1 VPLII
6 VLCVTAGVIIWLT
19 CRSARKYPGELKG
32 VGGWL
37 ALLAISV
44 TLAPLA
50 WAKMLVMLSVGLDP
64 DLWRRVP
71 VALAGQMALCG
82 LLFVFSCLLV
92 IRLFRKSASFRRGFV
107 QVGLFG
113 LLLNPLTMLWVS
125 FAASIETG
133 ERFSNLLARVAD
145 WREHLYLL
153 PYGISLAL
161 WTVYLMRSRRVANT
175 FVN

>member
-1 VPLII
+1 
-6 VLCVTAGVIIWLT
+6 
-19 CRSARKYPGELKG
+19 
-32 VGGWL
+32 
-37 ALLAISV
+37 
-44 TLAPLA
+44 
-50 WAKMLVMLSVGLDP
+50 
-64 DLWRRVP
+64 
-71 VALAGQMALCG
+71 
-82 LLFVFSCLLV
+82 
-92 IRLFRKSASFRRGFV
+92 
-107 QVGLFG
+107 
-113 LLLNPLTMLWVS
+113 MLWVS